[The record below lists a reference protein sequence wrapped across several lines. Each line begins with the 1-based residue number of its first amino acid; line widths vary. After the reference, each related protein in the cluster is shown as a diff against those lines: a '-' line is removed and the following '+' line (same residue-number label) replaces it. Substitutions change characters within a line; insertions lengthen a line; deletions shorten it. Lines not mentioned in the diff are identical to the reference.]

1 MRNAFALVFAE
12 RTERGVLAARLE
24 ADPWCTARMGEFPGV
39 DVVVVAA
46 VVELPRL
53 LFDNAAFDLDLP
65 ADDDRADEPGE

>member
-39 DVVVVAA
+39 EVAVVVAE
-46 VVELPRL
+46 VKFPRF
-53 LFDNAAFDLDLP
+53 LFDDAAFELP